1 MVIEGDKNISGKM
14 VSDREHH
21 TFLLNIKIRFKRIA
35 LNVLYNLPVLLFYGE
50 KAKERKI
57 VSPQSL
63 LILEI
68 HNN

>member
-1 MVIEGDKNISGKM
+1 MSGKT

-21 TFLLNIKIRFKRIA
+21 TFVLNIKIRFKRIA
-35 LNVLYNLPVLLFYGE
+35 LNVLYNLPVFLFYRE
-50 KAKERKI
+50 NAKETKI

>member
-1 MVIEGDKNISGKM
+1 M
-14 VSDREHH
+14 VSDRERR

-35 LNVLYNLPVLLFYGE
+35 LNVLYNLPVLLFYRE

-57 VSPQSL
+57 ASPQSL